1 MMLYLCSAASNM
13 YLFQKN
19 RKRGHKFLISA
30 ILFAFSMARVI
41 TCVMRTVWATRQHNV
56 KVAIAAQIFNNAGV
70 LIIYLVNL
78 IFAQRILRAK
88 HPRLGW
94 NTALAQVFH
103 IGYALLAG
111 ALIMVITATVIM
123 FYTLNQETIRACVD
137 CQRAAVIFLF
147 ILTAIPLLLVLIS
160 FLLPQSTRG
169 EETFGAGS
177 INGKVWL
184 LVMAACLAII
194 LSGFKLGTTWQ
205 APRPLNDPAW
215 YHSRAA
221 FYCFGYMLEILIL
234 CIYIFGRVDKRF
246 HVPKG
251 SGKRRSYIMD
261 TIPECKPDSIRSEGA

>member
-1 MMLYLCSAASNM
+1 MVLYLCSAAANM
-13 YLFQKN
+13 YIFQKN

-30 ILFAFSMARVI
+30 ILFGFSMARVI
-41 TCVMRTVWATRQHNV
+41 TCIMRTVWATRQHNI
-56 KVAIAAQIFNNAGV
+56 KVAIASQIFNNAGV
-70 LIIYLVNL
+70 LIVYLVNL

-123 FYTLNQETIRACVD
+123 FYTQDLHTIRACVD
-137 CQRAAVIFLF
+137 CQGAAVIFLF
-147 ILTAIPLLLVLIS
+147 ILTAIPLLLVSIS

-177 INGKVWL
+177 INGKIVL
-184 LVMAACLAII
+184 LIVAACLATT
-194 LSGFKLGTTWQ
+194 LSGFKLGTSWE
-205 APRPLNDPAW
+205 APRSLNNPAW

-221 FYCFGYMLEILIL
+221 FYCFGYMLEIFVL

-246 HVPKG
+246 HVPNG

-261 TIPECKPDSIRSEGA
+261 TIPEYKLDSTRSENA